1 MRPHSSAEELERRR
15 RLAIARLV
23 DGYSPQ
29 EVADFLEVH
38 VHSVYRWLDSYLRR
52 GETGLARQPMPGRP
66 PKLTAR
72 QSAAVLRWLGHTP
85 QEFGFATSRWTAPR
99 LAWVIDQRFGVSLHP
114 RYLNAW
120 LSQRGISPQIPARVA
135 RERDPAAI
143 AHWVR
148 YQWPRIKKSPGHGS
162 DAGFHR

>member
-1 MRPHSSAEELERRR
+1 MRPHGSARELEVRR
-15 RLAIARLV
+15 RLAITRIF

-29 EVADFLEVH
+29 EVADFLGVR
-38 VHSVYRWLDSYLRR
+38 VHSVYRWLERYRQAGDA
-52 GETGLARQPMPGRP
+52 GLAPQPMPGRP
-66 PKLTAR
+66 SKLTAR
-72 QSAAVLRWLGHTP
+72 QSAAVLRWLGHRP

-162 DAGFHR
+162 DVGFHR